1 MWQKGYNVSMKRK
14 ENFLP
19 VFFVFLVLSFLFLGL
34 SKVGILNPVSSV
46 FQKII
51 TPFQSVT
58 HTVFNS
64 VSLLGTNARLKKLET
79 ENLTLTSML
88 SDQKKLKDDNAAL
101 SDQFQTVSPKSNT
114 LLPANIIG
122 APSFIP
128 GVSTPETFI
137 VDKGTQDNVKIGEAV
152 VYKNN
157 LLGKITKSNDSLS
170 EVTLITNSSMSFTV
184 KTSSSET
191 LGVIKGQGG
200 GEMILDNVLLSDS
213 LKPSDL
219 VLTNGDT
226 SLNGSGYPPD
236 LVVGK
241 IISVDKKASS
251 LFQRAEVSSFIDFSK
266 ITTVFIIVK

>member
-1 MWQKGYNVSMKRK
+1 MKRK
-14 ENFLP
+14 ENILP
-19 VFFVFLVLSFLFLGL
+19 AFFVFLVLSFLFLGL

-51 TPFQSVT
+51 VPFQSAT
-58 HTVFNS
+58 YTVFNS
-64 VSLLGTNARLKKLET
+64 VTLLGTNVRLKKLET
-79 ENLTLTSML
+79 ENLTLISML
-88 SDQKKLKDDNAAL
+88 SDQKKLERENSAL
-101 SDQFQTVSPKSNT
+101 SDQFQVSSPNSNT
-114 LLPANIIG
+114 LLSANIVG

-137 VDKGTQDNVKIGEAV
+137 IDKGTQDGVKIGEAAI
-152 VYKNN
+152 YKNN

-170 EVTLITNSSMSFTV
+170 EVTLVTNSSMSFTA
-184 KTSSSET
+184 KTSSSEV

-200 GEMILDNVLLSDS
+200 GDMILDNVLLSDN
-213 LKPSDL
+213 LKPLDL
-219 VLTNGDT
+219 ILTNGDT
-226 SLNGSGYPPD
+226 SLNGSGYPPN

-241 IISVDKKASS
+241 IVSVDKKASS

>member
-1 MWQKGYNVSMKRK
+1 MA
-14 ENFLP
+14 
-19 VFFVFLVLSFLFLGL
+19 FFVFLLLSCLVFGL

-46 FQKII
+46 FQKIS
-51 TPFQSVT
+51 TPFQRTSYNI
-58 HTVFNS
+58 FNS
-64 VSLLGTNARLKKLET
+64 ITLFGENSKLKKLET
-79 ENLTLTSML
+79 ENLALTSML
-88 SDQKKLKDDNAAL
+88 SDQKKLESENSAL
-101 SDQFQTVSPKSNT
+101 SDQFQASSPNSNT
-114 LLPANIIG
+114 LLPANIVG

-137 VDKGTQDNVKIGEAV
+137 VDKGTQDGVKVGEAV

-170 EVTLITNSSMSFTV
+170 EITLVTNISSSFTA
-184 KTSSSET
+184 KISSAGT

-200 GEMILDNVLLSDS
+200 GEMILDNVLLSDN
-213 LKPSDL
+213 LEPSNL

-226 SLNGSGYPPD
+226 SLNGNGYPPD

-241 IISVDKKASS
+241 IVSIDKKASS
-251 LFQRAEVSSFIDFSK
+251 LFQRAEISSFIDFSK

>member
-1 MWQKGYNVSMKRK
+1 MKRK
-14 ENFLP
+14 ENILP
-19 VFFVFLVLSFLFLGL
+19 AFFVFLVLSFLFLGL

-51 TPFQSVT
+51 VPFQSAT
-58 HTVFNS
+58 YTVFNS
-64 VSLLGTNARLKKLET
+64 VTLLGTNARLKKLET
-79 ENLTLTSML
+79 ENLTLISML
-88 SDQKKLKDDNAAL
+88 SDQKKLERENSAL
-101 SDQFQTVSPKSNT
+101 SDQFQVSSPNSNT
-114 LLPANIIG
+114 LLSANIVG

-128 GVSTPETFI
+128 GISTPETFI
-137 VDKGTQDNVKIGEAV
+137 IDKGIQDGVKIGEAAI
-152 VYKNN
+152 YKNN

-170 EVTLITNSSMSFTV
+170 EVTLVTNSSMSFTA
-184 KTSSSET
+184 KTSSLEV

-200 GEMILDNVLLSDS
+200 GDMILDNVLLSDN
-213 LKPSDL
+213 LKPLDL

-226 SLNGSGYPPD
+226 SLNGSGYPPN

-241 IISVDKKASS
+241 IVSVDKKASS

>member
-1 MWQKGYNVSMKRK
+1 MKRK

-34 SKVGILNPVSSV
+34 SKVGILNPVGSV
-46 FQKII
+46 FQKIAS
-51 TPFQSVT
+51 PFQNAT
-58 HTVFNS
+58 YNFFNS
-64 VSLLGTNARLKKLET
+64 VALFGESTKLKTLQS
-79 ENLTLTSML
+79 ENLTLLSML
-88 SDQKKLKDDNAAL
+88 SDQKKLKDDNIAL
-101 SDQFQTVSPKSNT
+101 SDQFQTVFPKSNV
-114 LLPANIIG
+114 LLPADIIG

-128 GVSTPETFI
+128 GISVPETFI
-137 VDKGTQDNVKIGEAV
+137 INKGIRDGIKVGEAV

-170 EVTLITNSSMSFTV
+170 EVTLITNSSISFTA
-184 KTSSSET
+184 KTSSSQA

-200 GEMILDNVLLSDS
+200 GEMILDNVLLSDD
-213 LKPSDL
+213 LKPADL
-219 VLTNGDT
+219 VLTNGDIG
-226 SLNGSGYPPD
+226 LNGSGYPAD

-241 IISVDKKASS
+241 ILSVDKKASS

>member
-1 MWQKGYNVSMKRK
+1 MKRK
-14 ENFLP
+14 ENILP
-19 VFFVFLVLSFLFLGL
+19 AFFVFLILSFLFLGL

-51 TPFQSVT
+51 VPFQSAT
-58 HTVFNS
+58 YIVFNS
-64 VSLLGTNARLKKLET
+64 VTLLGTNVKQKKLET
-79 ENLTLTSML
+79 ENLRLTSML
-88 SDQKKLKDDNAAL
+88 SDQKKLERENSAL
-101 SDQFQTVSPKSNT
+101 SDQFQVSSPNSNT
-114 LLPANIIG
+114 LLSANIVG

-137 VDKGTQDNVKIGEAV
+137 IDKGIQDGVKIGEAA

-157 LLGKITKSNDSLS
+157 LLGKITESNDSLS
-170 EVTLITNSSMSFTV
+170 EVTLVTNSSMSFTA
-184 KTSSSET
+184 KTSSSEV

-200 GEMILDNVLLSDS
+200 GDMILDNVLLSDN
-213 LKPSDL
+213 LKPLDL

-226 SLNGSGYPPD
+226 SLNGSGYPPN

-241 IISVDKKASS
+241 IVSVDKKASS